1 MKRSA
6 ELRTLS
12 VDHHHGLVAARRLR
26 QAASGLTPLDGAVT
40 RFLEAW
46 HVEIE
51 PHFRA
56 EEEIL
61 LPAFSQAVPVDDPR
75 IVQTLKEHVALRRA
89 VHDLERT
96 EGEDREILARSIGM
110 ALEDHIRFEERVLFP
125 AIEEALEGP
134 PLAELARELQP
145 HAPARSAS

>member
-6 ELRTLS
+6 ELRALS

-26 QAASGLTPLDGAVT
+26 QAALGLTSLERAITG
-40 RFLEAW
+40 FLEVW
-46 HVEIE
+46 RVEIE

-56 EEEIL
+56 EEEIV
-61 LPAFSQAVPVDDPR
+61 LPAFSQAVAVEDPR
-75 IVQTLKEHVALRRA
+75 IVRTLSEHVALRRA
-89 VHDLERT
+89 VRDLERA
-96 EGEDREILARSIGM
+96 EGEQRQILAEAIGL

-134 PLAELARELQP
+134 RLAELARELQHHSP
-145 HAPARSAS
+145 ERSAS